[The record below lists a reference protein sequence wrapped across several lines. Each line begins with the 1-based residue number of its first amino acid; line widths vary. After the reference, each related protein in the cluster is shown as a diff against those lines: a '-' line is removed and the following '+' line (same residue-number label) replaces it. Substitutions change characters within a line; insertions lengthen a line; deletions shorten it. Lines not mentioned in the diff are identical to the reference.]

1 MVFTSTDK
9 NKKILEKY
17 TELWKEI
24 KNQIKTISGDKF
36 NFIEPMEYEKDFM
49 KIRFESANDL
59 PLGKVL
65 NIPVMVLTG
74 SVLQEDNAYYPQA
87 FWYECVY
94 KSLDKL

>member
-1 MVFTSTDK
+1 
-9 NKKILEKY
+9 
-17 TELWKEI
+17 
-24 KNQIKTISGDKF
+24 
-36 NFIEPMEYEKDFM
+36 MEYEKDFM

-87 FWYECVY
+87 F
-94 KSLDKL
+94 

>member
-36 NFIEPMEYEKDFM
+36 NFIEPIKYKKDFM
-49 KIRFESANDL
+49 KFKFESANDL

-87 FWYECVY
+87 F
-94 KSLDKL
+94 